1 MTKPRSHY
9 VDAQHPRFYHITSR
23 CVRRAFLL
31 GKDARTGKN
40 FTYRKA
46 AFLNRLKHLS
56 RFFPVQV
63 MGYTI
68 MSNHFHLVIHYDP
81 KEALTWEDEEVA
93 RRWCAVFN
101 GLPFERCHLG
111 PTDPDHFNLKQTLRY
126 HEMLLDPA
134 YLARCRAA
142 LGSLSRF
149 MQHLKQ
155 PFAVWANHDDECTG
169 HFFEMR
175 FYSGVLLDQDDLLS
189 CMAYVDLNPVEARIA
204 RTLRESE
211 HTSVHERLSEHRFDT
226 AQLEAYLA
234 PLWASEAGFEA
245 SSKVRLNLRVTL
257 KAYATQLNL
266 MIAYQKHPST
276 QISDRFE
283 SWMARLVNRERNKRR
298 RPAAFFDYT

>member
-155 PFAVWANHDDECTG
+155 PFAVWANHEDECTG
-169 HFFEMR
+169 HFFESR
-175 FYSGVLLDQDDLLS
+175 FYCGALLDQNDLLS
-189 CMAYVDLNPVEARIA
+189 CMAYVDLNPVQAGIA
-204 RTLRESE
+204 ESLKDAK
-211 HTSVHERLSEHRFDT
+211 HTSINERLLEHRFDP
-226 AQLEAYLA
+226 QKLDEYLA
-234 PLWASEAGFEA
+234 PLWASEVVE
-245 SSKVRLNLRVTL
+245 SDVKITVRH
-257 KAYATQLNL
+257 YAHQLNL
-266 MIAYQKHPST
+266 MITYKRHPSGELL
-276 QISDRFE
+276 DRMDT
-283 SWMARLVNRERNKRR
+283 WLARLVNREKGTRKVPN
-298 RPAAFFDYT
+298 AFFDYA